1 MAKFNIEVEIEGLN
15 DEDTYIDDEIREQV
29 IKGIENKLLEKST
42 KEAVKAVDKAIGEKI
57 EEAKVNIDIAVEQF
71 IMNVCEDKMNKI
83 MIPYKESSWSSEI
96 KYMTLSE
103 YVGDRFEKFIN
114 EKRFD
119 YDGSVARYDSDK
131 KLSLTGL
138 LVNKYLEKTLAT
150 RVENMIKKA
159 QEESEEMVLKTLE
172 QKLKENLATDTI
184 KRMNIPQLL
193 KTLEQKG
200 IEWEEMDK

>member
-200 IEWEEMDK
+200 LEWEEMDK